1 MVAHQGSSRKGFTLI
16 ELLVVI
22 AIIAILAAILFPV
35 FAQARGKAR
44 QAACLSNCRQ
54 ISTAVEMY
62 QQDWDNWFPS
72 CHSGAY
78 YILVQPYIKNSDVWR
93 CPSGYGTYTVSREH
107 IDGSTQSWGI
117 VKVGLLVNGDVV
129 GGGWGMPHRNATVV
143 SEPASTVLMA
153 DNDNW
158 APADGKLGAWTGQIA
173 ASAWTDTTH
182 VRGWN
187 TRWAADTVHK
197 NSRLG
202 AKHNGGGNFIF
213 VDGHVRWMRTPPT
226 DCGAWQPGTTGD
238 VRTKTTCRT

>member
-1 MVAHQGSSRKGFTLI
+1 MVADRPVRRGFTLI

-54 ISTAVEMY
+54 ISTAVQMY
-62 QQDWDNWFPS
+62 GQDWDDWYPS

-93 CPSGYGTYTVSREH
+93 CPSGHGTYTVSREH
-107 IDGSTQSWGI
+107 IDGSTKAWGL

-129 GGGWGMPHRNATVV
+129 GGGWGMPHRSATLVT
-143 SEPASTVLMA
+143 EPANTVLMA

-158 APADGKLGAWTGQIA
+158 APADGKVGDWTGQIA
-173 ASAWTDTTH
+173 ASAWTDAMM

-187 TRWAADTVHK
+187 SRWQSEPAVKDA
-197 NSRLG
+197 RLG
-202 AKHNGGGNFIF
+202 AKHNGGANFIF
-213 VDGHVRWMRTPPT
+213 VDGHVRWLRTPPT
-226 DCGAWQPGTTGD
+226 DCAAWQPGSTGD
-238 VRTKTTCRT
+238 VRVKKRCNS